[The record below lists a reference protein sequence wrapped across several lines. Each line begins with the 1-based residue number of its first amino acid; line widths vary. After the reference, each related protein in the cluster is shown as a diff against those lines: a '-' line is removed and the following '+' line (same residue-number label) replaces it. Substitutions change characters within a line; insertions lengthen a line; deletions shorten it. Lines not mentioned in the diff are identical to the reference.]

1 MNLKAKFINLFR
13 GNVNI
18 SKKISA
24 GLLAFMIMLSPLTP
38 IVNANSSQPNSGTT
52 KAGTQIDVKKPSVN
66 PVLYGATTISG
77 ANLAKAKVNKKT
89 VIATVYVTLKGENGT
104 VKATLSVTPTSGT
117 KWSVKLPEGK
127 KLKKV
132 IRLLFINK

>member
-1 MNLKAKFINLFR
+1 MNLKAKFMNLFR
-13 GNVNI
+13 ENVNI

-89 VIATVYVTLKGENGT
+89 VIRQ
-104 VKATLSVTPTSGT
+104 SM
-117 KWSVKLPEGK
+117 
-127 KLKKV
+127 
-132 IRLLFINK
+132 